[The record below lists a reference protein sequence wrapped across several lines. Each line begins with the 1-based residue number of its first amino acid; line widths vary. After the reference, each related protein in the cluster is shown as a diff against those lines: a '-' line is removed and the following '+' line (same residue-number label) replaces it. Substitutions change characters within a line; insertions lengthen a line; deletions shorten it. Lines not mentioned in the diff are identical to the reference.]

1 MSSDYSTIQGH
12 EPLRVPQGW
21 QKQERAFVVQLE
33 EILDDIYRRFGRLR
47 VQDLGSDLKKIVEDV
62 DGLSYAQYEI
72 DVEGIRTEVG
82 KKVDQTTLAQY
93 STTQQTATQISTYV
107 QNSLSDYST
116 TSQTATQIQTKIN
129 NSLQDYSTTSQT
141 ATQISTYVTN
151 NAYNK
156 VSGITINSDGVDIS
170 GSKTVTI
177 AADTNKWAFSSN
189 GLEYWQNG
197 QSSFRIDTK
206 TQEAYS
212 GWAGLHDLMQAYDS
226 SIGKYRQHTIV
237 LHSTYWTSNAIQMRS
252 LLFGVNDI
260 NGYRGILRPNTTG
273 FYLGNSSYPWYYGY
287 FTNLI
292 YTNITQSSSRT
303 YKHDIKDIE
312 DCGDRLDKL
321 NPVSF
326 VYNDDPDETQQTG
339 LIYED
344 TVDVMPEI
352 CRVSDDG
359 RMAISIVSLVPMLLK
374 EIQSLRKRVAALE
387 NKE

>member
-21 QKQERAFVVQLE
+21 QQQERAFVVQLE

-47 VQDLGSDLKKIVEDV
+47 VQDLGKDLKKIVEDV
-62 DGLSYAQYEI
+62 SGLSYAQYNI
-72 DVEGIRTEVG
+72 DVSGIRTEVG
-82 KKVDQTTLAQY
+82 RKVDQSTLEAY
-93 STTQQTATQISTYV
+93 SNTE
-107 QNSLSDYST
+107 
-116 TSQTATQIQTKIN
+116 QTKN
-129 NSLQDYSTTSQT
+129 L
-141 ATQISTYVTN
+141 ISAYVTN
-151 NAYNK
+151 KAYNK
-156 VSGITINSDGVDIS
+156 VSGITIDTDGV
-170 GSKTVTI
+170 TI
-177 AADTNKWAFSSN
+177 EANTNKWAYSSN

-197 QSSFRIDTK
+197 QSSFRIDAK

-226 SIGKYRQHTIV
+226 SIGKYRQHTV
-237 LHSTYWTSNAIQMRS
+237 VVHATYWTSNAIQMRS
-252 LLFGVNDI
+252 LLFGVDDI
-260 NGYRGILRPNTTG
+260 NGYRGIFRPNTTG

-287 FTNLI
+287 FTNLV
-292 YTNITQSSSRT
+292 YANITQSSSRT

-359 RMAISIVSLVPMLLK
+359 RMTISIVSLVPMLLK
-374 EIQSLRKRVAALE
+374 EIQSLRQRVAALE
-387 NKE
+387 NKR